1 MRFEA
6 RHWSLTA
13 PKC

>member
-6 RHWSLTA
+6 RHRSLTA